1 MAVAVALILSWGG
14 AQRLDAQLVPGGL
27 RDFAS
32 PAHLW
37 LEGRVWRSADGVT
50 SVPRLVVHAA
60 CDPYYFDAEE
70 VETTSGRGRLFL
82 CEANLPGL
90 CGEFRLTVTSGPLLA
105 ARPQK
110 WHKKRPDECSVW
122 KEQLRHFFDPRY
134 NSVAILEK
142 WAQFDRLST
151 ATVASYDLR
160 TGRRIFVFGPDG
172 VLLEKRAIGNAS
184 DGPTVEGTLQFR
196 DIASTPFFP
205 RTIVHLRRDSTT
217 SRCEVTRWEFSH
229 IEELADPEAL
239 LAKCGWTGQRSP
251 RAPSERTTVPL
262 SVSECST
269 SVAASDGT
277 TSAP

>member
-1 MAVAVALILSWGG
+1 MDILRIFARSSWWQPLSSGASNSLKVNSSRWWRLKSGRFAQVLERPVPTNIGRRFVAVAVALMLSWGG

-37 LEGRVWRSADGVT
+37 LEGRVWRSADGAT

-70 VETTSGRGRLFL
+70 VETTAGRGRLFL

-172 VLLEKRAIGNAS
+172 VLS
-184 DGPTVEGTLQFR
+184 PYHC
-196 DIASTPFFP
+196 TP
-205 RTIVHLRRDSTT
+205 
-217 SRCEVTRWEFSH
+217 
-229 IEELADPEAL
+229 AAL
-239 LAKCGWTGQRSP
+239 
-251 RAPSERTTVPL
+251 
-262 SVSECST
+262 
-269 SVAASDGT
+269 
-277 TSAP
+277 